1 MGAAVAIKVIQAP
14 VGLLIL
20 WARRWSMLGAAVVG
34 GLVLWL
40 LPGPRYTLEYLT
52 SVLPAV
58 SQGTGLYENH
68 SPGGTIT
75 RLLAPDTFLGVVH
88 GSPPAARLMTLV
100 IALAA
105 LAITFAVL
113 RRPSESSE
121 GRLLEA
127 AAIVAVTPM
136 VASYSWGT
144 HLVLLLLPMLV
155 LVAWSI
161 PRRDWTVLGLIAAG
175 FVLIGPAHKG
185 MQVLLVSGYS
195 NLVVLRLLAELGV
208 VGVIAVWAAS
218 LLALRRVGESS
229 SSTVSS

>member
-136 VASYSWGT
+136 VATTVSCGPHPT
-144 HLVLLLLPMLV
+144 VRD
-155 LVAWSI
+155 
-161 PRRDWTVLGLIAAG
+161 RR
-175 FVLIGPAHKG
+175 
-185 MQVLLVSGYS
+185 
-195 NLVVLRLLAELGV
+195 
-208 VGVIAVWAAS
+208 
-218 LLALRRVGESS
+218 SS
-229 SSTVSS
+229 SQVVSRVARRSVGTPSIRRSTST